1 MRLENKKILI
11 TGAAG
16 FLGSKIVET
25 LLDEKA
31 YCLLLDKNHEQLNPG
46 AQAVPFGAPVDPSTT
61 NWLSKVQKTDPN
73 VPKQLQNLKG
83 EPYQQLLCSTSHAFQ

>member
-31 YCLLLDKNHEQLNPG
+31 YCLLLDKNYEQLKKIKFRLNQKNYYNFSIFKDSLKYFCNN
-46 AQAVPFGAPVDPSTT
+46 ASLFVSE
-61 NWLSKVQKTDPN
+61 KV
-73 VPKQLQNLKG
+73 
-83 EPYQQLLCSTSHAFQ
+83 S